1 MFDSWPNCATWDC
14 RHRVSVGSMDSTAN
28 RLDGHVTE
36 VLNELVLGKLRTFG
50 VSSGENERNI
60 LCRGETSDV
69 VAGLIL
75 MSGKLC

>member
-1 MFDSWPNCATWDC
+1 
-14 RHRVSVGSMDSTAN
+14 MDSTAN

-36 VLNELVLGKLRTFG
+36 VLNELVLGKLRMFD

-69 VAGLIL
+69 DAGLIL